1 MRGVRDLRRG
11 WAQAGN
17 EPKTRWH
24 GAAEALKGVS
34 LRVAR
39 AGVLG
44 IVGEPTAGLD
54 LSIQGEV
61 LNLLAEIQERTGIAI
76 LIITHNL
83 AVVRHISDRT
93 IIMYRGKFVE
103 EGETEAVF
111 RTPSHDDT
119 RRLIVASQHDR
130 A

>member
-1 MRGVRDLRRG
+1 M
-11 WAQAGN
+11 
-17 EPKTRWH
+17 
-24 GAAEALKGVS
+24 
-34 LRVAR
+34 AR